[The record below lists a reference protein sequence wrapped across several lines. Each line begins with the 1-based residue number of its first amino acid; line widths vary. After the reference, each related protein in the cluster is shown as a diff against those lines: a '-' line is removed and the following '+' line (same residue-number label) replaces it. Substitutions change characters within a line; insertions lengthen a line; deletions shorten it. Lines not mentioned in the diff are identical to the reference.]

1 MKFMNT
7 AIIESLKVHEITGA
21 VAISAGHG
29 KLPRLLITTPA
40 STAEIYLHGAHVTA
54 FQKNGE
60 PPLLWLSKAS
70 VFAADK
76 PIRGGVPICFP
87 WFGPRAGAPGHGY
100 ARLTNWHLAAT
111 SASPDGRVTVRLRL
125 PENAGE
131 ESYHGQVEFIVTVG
145 ATLTMEL
152 EVTNH
157 SSEPLPFEECLH
169 TYFTVGDIAAVAIR
183 GLQGVHYLDKVGG
196 AVLRKTET
204 DEAIRINSEVD
215 RVYMDTSHTVD
226 IEDTKLGR
234 TIRVE
239 KSGSVSTVVWNPW
252 VDKSKAMADFGD
264 EEYHEM
270 VCVESGNVGLSKTT
284 LAPGTS
290 NNLKVILSSR
300 LG

>member
-1 MKFMNT
+1 MNT
-7 AIIESLKVHEITGA
+7 SILDSLKEHEITGA

-29 KLPRLLITTPA
+29 KLPRLTITTPA
-40 STAEIYLHGAHVTA
+40 STAEIYLHGAQVTA

-60 PPLLWLSKAS
+60 PPLLWLSKES
-70 VFAADK
+70 VFTPEKA
-76 PIRGGVPICFP
+76 IRGGVPICFP
-87 WFGPRAGAPGHGY
+87 WFGARVGSPAHGY

-131 ESYHGQVEFIVTVG
+131 AGYHGQVEYIVTVG

-157 SSEPLPFEECLH
+157 SHDPLSFEECLH
-169 TYFTVGDIAAVAIR
+169 AYFTVGDISQVAIH

-196 AVLRKTET
+196 TFRKTET
-204 DEAIRINSEVD
+204 EEAIHIQSEVD
-215 RVYMDTSHTVD
+215 RIYLDTSHTVEITD
-226 IEDTKLGR
+226 PKLGR

-239 KSGSVSTVVWNPW
+239 KSGSVSTVLWNPW
-252 VDKSKAMADFGD
+252 ADKSKAMADFGD
-264 EEYHEM
+264 EGYKEM
-270 VCVESGNVGLSKTT
+270 VCVESGNVGQSKTT
-284 LAPGTS
+284 LAPGAA
-290 NNLKVILSSR
+290 NQLKVILSSR